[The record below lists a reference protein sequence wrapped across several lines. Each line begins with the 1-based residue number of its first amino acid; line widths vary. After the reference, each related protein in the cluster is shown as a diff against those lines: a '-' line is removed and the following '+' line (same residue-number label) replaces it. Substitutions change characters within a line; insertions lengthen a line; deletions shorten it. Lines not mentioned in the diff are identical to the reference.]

1 MNEER
6 DFLDEMIDRFS
17 VEDPDLPAV
26 VDALAGA
33 RAMVRELEE
42 RRERAGL
49 TQEEVA
55 RRVGTTQSAI
65 ARLERSDV
73 DPRLSTVVKYAAIVG
88 CVVELRPVPP
98 RARSQAATAE

>member
-1 MNEER
+1 MSER
-6 DFLDEMIDRFS
+6 DDLDDLIERFTAD
-17 VEDPDLPAV
+17 DPDLPAV
-26 VDALAGA
+26 LDALAGA
-33 RAMVRELEE
+33 RMMVSELEE

-49 TQEEVA
+49 TQEDVA

-98 RARSQAATAE
+98 RARSQAATAK